1 MEFHEKLQELRKNK
15 GITQEEL
22 AENLYVSRTAI
33 SKWESGRGYPS
44 IDSLKAISRYF
55 SMTIDELICPEE
67 IMIAAKEEKENTMR
81 KYGVL
86 ICSLLDVF
94 TVVLFAI
101 PIYGNGTD
109 APSTVQLILLTG
121 IQKWIVWLF
130 FILLFITVL
139 NGICGAII
147 SGLDKP
153 IWSKHRLITGV
164 SLLVICSSVFIITRQ
179 PYAGIFCFTILVI
192 KCVLIY
198 KMRLY

>member
-1 MEFHEKLQELRKNK
+1 
-15 GITQEEL
+15 
-22 AENLYVSRTAI
+22 V
-33 SKWESGRGYPS
+33 
-44 IDSLKAISRYF
+44 
-55 SMTIDELICPEE
+55 TIDELICTEE
-67 IMIAAKEEKENTMR
+67 IVIAAKEEKENTMR

-109 APSTVQLILLTG
+109 VLSTVQLFLLTG

-130 FILLFITVL
+130 FILLFFTVL

-164 SLLVICSSVFIITRQ
+164 SLLVICSAVFIITRQ
-179 PYAGIFCFTILVI
+179 PYAGIFCFAILVI
-192 KCVLIY
+192 KCALIY
-198 KMRLY
+198 KIGLH